1 MNSHREA
8 TVSDEQLDCG
18 GGSAARLLPA
28 VTFGARAAVLAG
40 VVATAC
46 ATAAPAASAAVSP
59 AAAASHVAAT
69 VTLHGPGGGF
79 VTPTDSTCCM

>member
-1 MNSHREA
+1 MKSHRE
-8 TVSDEQLDCG
+8 TSIRDEQRDSCRET
-18 GGSAARLLPA
+18 SAARLLPA

-46 ATAAPAASAAVSP
+46 ATAAPAVS
-59 AAAASHVAAT
+59 AAAATHAPAT

-79 VTPTDSTCCM
+79 VTPADSTCCM